1 MMHRKIGFAELAAAV
16 LDTLR
21 RNTAFPCYDAVPTDA
36 PSPLLFAEV
45 IGKRDAS
52 SKTMYKEIFTVQVHV
67 VASPG
72 DARTEIYQMIQQVEE
87 ALTEDIVLPEPITLV
102 LQTETGVQSMQ
113 KEATNEWHA
122 VLSYDFTVSYGW
134 KCKI

>member
-16 LDTLR
+16 LDALR
-21 RNTAFPCYDAVPTDA
+21 RNTALPCYDAVPADA
-36 PSPLLFAEV
+36 PSPLLFVEV

-52 SKTMYKEIFTVQVHV
+52 SKTMYKEIFTVQVHA

-122 VLSYDFTVSYGW
+122 VLSYDLTVSYGW

>member
-16 LDTLR
+16 LNTLR
-21 RNTAFPCYDAVPTDA
+21 RNTAFSCYDAVPTDA
-36 PSPLLFAEV
+36 PSPLLFVEV

-52 SKTMYKEIFTVQVHV
+52 SKTMYKEIFTVQVHA

-87 ALTEDIVLPEPITLV
+87 ALTEDIALPEPITLV

-122 VLSYDFTVSYGW
+122 VLSYDLTVSYGW